1 VCATC
6 AEGTYGNPFT
16 EADTIAFSAGTGR
29 FAGLSGTVAFH
40 QAAAG
45 ALYSGTLKGTLAG

>member
-1 VCATC
+1 MRRRYERKPVHRSRHHRL
-6 AEGTYGNPFT
+6 
-16 EADTIAFSAGTGR
+16 SAGTGR